1 METSIDDV
9 LREIF
14 LALEGALASVFHS
27 IDIND
32 ELDGALVSL
41 ENMVQKLYRLK
52 SLIPVT
58 MKTIIQLYVRLEK

>member
-52 SLIPVT
+52 SLIP
-58 MKTIIQLYVRLEK
+58 E